1 MAKFYV
7 QSGEIAEVIHAVDSQ
22 AAALWLMNTVMETF
36 FPAVADATLAPV
48 EIGSDPF
55 EYLED
60 GLLLLG
66 EEIFVSEQGFD
77 RLDSDQF
84 DSIEIFTEWNELIL
98 AVAKL
103 EKSFSAENEELAI
116 G

>member
-7 QSGEIAEVIHAVDSQ
+7 QSGELAEVIHAADSQ

-36 FPAVADATLAPV
+36 FPAQADSRLEPV

-77 RLDSDQF
+77 RADSDQF
-84 DSIEIFTEWNELIL
+84 DTIETFTEWNELIL

-103 EKSFSAENEELAI
+103 EKSFAAKDEGLAV